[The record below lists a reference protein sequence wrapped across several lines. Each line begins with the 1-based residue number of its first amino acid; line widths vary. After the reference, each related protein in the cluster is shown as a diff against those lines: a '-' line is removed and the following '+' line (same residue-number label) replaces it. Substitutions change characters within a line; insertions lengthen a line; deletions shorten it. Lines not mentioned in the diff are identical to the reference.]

1 MPVVGVDLHRRRS
14 QVALVGDD
22 GIEVWNRRV
31 PNGSSAMLGLLE
43 SLPAGTPVAVEATYG
58 WSWLVDLLRE
68 LGLEPHLAHPGGCK
82 AIAYARLKND
92 KVDARTLA
100 HLLRTDLLPEAWIA
114 PAEVRELRA
123 LLRHRAGL
131 VGMRTSVKVRVR
143 AVLGERGISAPA
155 ELWSRPGRGWLAAV
169 ELPATHRLMVD
180 NLCRLLDGV
189 DAVLSDVES
198 EIRRRAKPDERV
210 QALMG
215 IPGVGLITAMTL
227 IAEIGD
233 VHRFPTA
240 RKLCSWSGLT
250 PRVRNSDTTMR
261 HESAS
266 KMGPPVLRWVLGE
279 AAHVAK
285 RTAPYEPTFA
295 RIAARRGKNIAT
307 MAIARRLLARA
318 FHVLKDVD
326 TCQVAPRGAG
336 PIVG

>member
-1 MPVVGVDLHRRRS
+1 M
-14 QVALVGDD
+14 
-22 GIEVWNRRV
+22 
-31 PNGSSAMLGLLE
+31 
-43 SLPAGTPVAVEATYG
+43 
-58 WSWLVDLLRE
+58 
-68 LGLEPHLAHPGGCK
+68 
-82 AIAYARLKND
+82 
-92 KVDARTLA
+92 
-100 HLLRTDLLPEAWIA
+100 
-114 PAEVRELRA
+114 
-123 LLRHRAGL
+123 
-131 VGMRTSVKVRVR
+131 
-143 AVLGERGISAPA
+143 GERGISAPA

-169 ELPATHRLMVD
+169 ELPATHRLMID

-189 DAVLSDVES
+189 DAVLGDVES
-198 EIRRRAKPDERV
+198 EIRRLAKPDERV

-285 RTAPYEPTFA
+285 RTAPYERGDVPWAGFQSLAPSAEFAAPVFA
-295 RIAARRGKNIAT
+295 RSRSAGADHVVSALAATVG
-307 MAIARRLLARA
+307 LLPPP
-318 FHVLKDVD
+318 DSPD
-326 TCQVAPRGAG
+326 P
-336 PIVG
+336 

>member
-1 MPVVGVDLHRRRS
+1 M
-14 QVALVGDD
+14 
-22 GIEVWNRRV
+22 
-31 PNGSSAMLGLLE
+31 
-43 SLPAGTPVAVEATYG
+43 
-58 WSWLVDLLRE
+58 
-68 LGLEPHLAHPGGCK
+68 
-82 AIAYARLKND
+82 RLKND

-114 PAEVRELRA
+114 PAEVRELRV

-131 VGMRTSVKVRVR
+131 VGMRTSLKVRVR

-169 ELPATHRLMVD
+169 ELSATHRLMVD

-210 QALMG
+210 EALMG

-285 RTAPYEPTFA
+285 RTAPYEPTFV

-318 FHVLKDVD
+318 FTSSKMWKRARSLQAELVPSSGELELFHGQHHGAAAVFLTEQPDPD
-326 TCQVAPRGAG
+326 T
-336 PIVG
+336 IVMQPARSRACE